1 MKLSND
7 TVGILKNFA
16 SINQNLIIK
25 EGSELTT
32 MSAMKN
38 IVARAKVM
46 ETFPK
51 EVAIYDLNEFLAAL
65 SLFTT
70 PVLDFQDQFVTMSEE
85 GNPRNSL
92 KYFYSDP
99 SVVTSPS
106 KMITMPSEEVTFTLN
121 DDTVNQLK
129 RAAGVISSP
138 DLALENNLLTVKDKK
153 NDTANNYSI
162 NVDCKAEENADY
174 TFFFKVENLKLLGGD
189 YRVAV
194 SSKFIS
200 HFKNTKSD
208 IEYWIALELNLNI
221 MFNLKELYY
230 GKLFVG
236 REVSLETIDD
246 CVLPN
251 HLKDTFKEF
260 VKNKSIP
267 NIILC
272 GSAGVGKTTVAK
284 AMINEIGATYMMIN
298 GSEES
303 GIDVLRTKIKNFAST
318 VSLEGGRKY
327 IILDEADY
335 LNPQS
340 TQPALRGFM
349 EEFHKNCG
357 FILTCNY
364 KNRLIEPLHS
374 RCSGIDF
381 TINNGEKIKL
391 AETFFVKVKDILD
404 GEGIKYEPKAV
415 AELINKHFPDWRRVL
430 NELQRYSATGQIDAG
445 VLVNISEKNI
455 GELMHALK
463 GKEFTNVRKWI
474 VANLDND
481 HTRIYRRIYDSLY
494 DHLDPNTIP
503 HAVVILGD
511 YQYKSAFVA
520 DQEINML
527 ACLTEI
533 MGVVKFR

>member
-1 MKLSND
+1 ME
-7 TVGILKNFA
+7 NF
-16 SINQNLIIK
+16 LWV
-25 EGSELTT
+25 E
-32 MSAMKN
+32 
-38 IVARAKVM
+38 
-46 ETFPK
+46 
-51 EVAIYDLNEFLAAL
+51 
-65 SLFTT
+65 
-70 PVLDFQDQFVTMSEE
+70 
-85 GNPRNSL
+85 
-92 KYFYSDP
+92 KYRP
-99 SVVTSPS
+99 
-106 KMITMPSEEVTFTLN
+106 
-121 DDTVNQLK
+121 
-129 RAAGVISSP
+129 
-138 DLALENNLLTVKDKK
+138 
-153 NDTANNYSI
+153 
-162 NVDCKAEENADY
+162 
-174 TFFFKVENLKLLGGD
+174 
-189 YRVAV
+189 
-194 SSKFIS
+194 
-200 HFKNTKSD
+200 
-208 IEYWIALELNLNI
+208 
-221 MFNLKELYY
+221 
-230 GKLFVG
+230 
-236 REVSLETIDD
+236 ETIDD

-267 NIILC
+267 NIILS
-272 GSAGVGKTTVAK
+272 GSAGVRKTTVAK